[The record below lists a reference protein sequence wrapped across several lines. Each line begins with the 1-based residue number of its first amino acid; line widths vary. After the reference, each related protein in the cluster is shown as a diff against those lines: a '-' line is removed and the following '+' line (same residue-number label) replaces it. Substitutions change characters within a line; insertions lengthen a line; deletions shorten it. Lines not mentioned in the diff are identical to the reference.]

1 MQIIMKIQINQPES
15 DSESDEGT
23 PIGESLEHLQR
34 EIEGFTAILTK
45 IEEHIQN
52 VEKRVE
58 NSNLKFG
65 PKPVMEAWCL
75 EKGLEAP
82 FTLKEWFQTVLAN
95 AVHMNLEDR
104 VLTFK
109 DVPWDSK
116 ITVFDLFRQIP
127 KLLKIEVD

>member
-1 MQIIMKIQINQPES
+1 MKIQINNPS
-15 DSESDEGT
+15 DSESESDGT
-23 PIGESLEHLQR
+23 PIEDTLEHLQN
-34 EIEGFTAILTK
+34 EIQGFQEILTK

-52 VEKRVE
+52 VEKKVE

-95 AVHMNLEDR
+95 AIHMNLEDR

-127 KLLKIEVD
+127 KLLERRAD

>member
-1 MQIIMKIQINQPES
+1 MKIQINNPS
-15 DSESDEGT
+15 DSESESDGT
-23 PIGESLEHLQR
+23 PIADTLEHLQN
-34 EIEGFTAILTK
+34 EIRGFEEILTK

-52 VEKRVE
+52 VEKKVE

-65 PKPVMEAWCL
+65 PKPILEDWCL

-95 AVHMNLEDR
+95 AIHMNLEDR

-127 KLLKIEVD
+127 KLLERRAD